1 MQSFSNET
9 YFPII
14 AEGFIDNQILFV
26 LYAKHN
32 KIFMTQLVSDL
43 KVPMKLSENN
53 FYISKK
59 DQIFGMK
66 TIVNKTVLATFEKS
80 HEGNYIVLS
89 KLRQDGKLE
98 IICEKLINDYIN
110 LDGIYFFKFEER
122 LRKGSLLL
130 HQKGEKTVLDIL
142 FDKDENRL
150 KEGKMHICEISFG
163 VALESIAYS
172 YVVTK
177 SDLGTETTVERL
189 FGIET
194 PTRLIMLDFLT
205 NDGKYIYIDNLNIGM
220 LTHLHFHHPYNNL
233 IIVAKDILTN
243 TSRIFRVDFDME
255 NPKKFNR
262 KMYFSK
268 VYTNILIEDFD
279 LINNDKMII
288 IVGFDAYIR
297 TINLLKKTIINKIV
311 PM

>member
-1 MQSFSNET
+1 
-9 YFPII
+9 
-14 AEGFIDNQILFV
+14 
-26 LYAKHN
+26 
-32 KIFMTQLVSDL
+32 VSDG
-43 KVPMKLSENN
+43 KVQMKLSLII
-53 FYISKK
+53 FYTSKK
-59 DQIFGMK
+59 DQIVGIKMI
-66 TIVNKTVLATFEKS
+66 TNKTVLATFEKS
-80 HEGNYIVLS
+80 PEGNYIVLS
-89 KLRQDGKLE
+89 KLRQDGQLE
-98 IICEKLINDYIN
+98 NICEKLLNDYIN
-110 LDGIYFFKFEER
+110 LDGIDFFKFEER

-142 FDKDENRL
+142 FYKDENRL

-220 LTHLHFHHPYNNL
+220 LTHLHFHDPYNNL
-233 IIVAKDILTN
+233 IIIAKDILTN

-255 NPKKFNR
+255 NPNTFKS
-262 KMYFSK
+262 KMFLSK
-268 VYTNILIEDFD
+268 DYTNILIEDFD
-279 LINNDKMII
+279 LINNDNVII
-288 IVGFDAYIR
+288 IVGSGTSVR
-297 TINLLKKTIINKIV
+297 VINLKKAIYK
-311 PM
+311 